1 MHNIPN
7 MKSILFELA
16 LVLLSLS
23 VRANLPPLPDGKA
36 AKLQQQGRAV
46 RSMPRIEGNS
56 IVCGNKTVTFDL
68 DGRVKITADG
78 VTLGELY
85 CYYSVTQKNGNK
97 SWYGRF
103 NKEVCSFKRNGE
115 VFEWELRRQVENHT
129 WKGADQKVSITP
141 EGLVKVEFTPLA
153 FEHPELQL
161 RDPNNSLW
169 FMLNNRI
176 AVGAKHT
183 FNDMPLIVPEDGQV
197 KFDYSDKQRFNVTF
211 FDGDP
216 EKELKVLCGK
226 NDINWLMARSYPAQ
240 HECRFTYV
248 PHKGKTA
255 VICFDIRQ
263 GLALESSNELRAGI
277 DFKKI
282 EELELPDGSRRNLLP
297 NSSFERGLECYRLR
311 HTNTNFRW
319 GWKSYRVQGKEYYAG
334 SNALEFDALRAK
346 QYPSDDFRR
355 LNCTHNVTTASL
367 ILSPGTYTFSLYAKC
382 TPDNKALVNVW
393 IPNFFSGSIYTTN
406 DRTHIGRLPVSD
418 TWERQSFTFKLDRT
432 RPVEFH
438 LNAACLGEG
447 DCNVW
452 IDALQ
457 LEEGSTVS
465 AYDAPAAEGRLL
477 TSEEK
482 NFVNASE
489 PVNGRLLITSK
500 PEMEGSVQVRVKN
513 FFSEI
518 LLNQAFTFKTDAR
531 GIATVALPLETLP
544 GLGLFIVRADYALA
558 DGSRSF
564 DIHRYAR
571 VHYLDNSNPLSRVFC
586 FHYGRPD
593 ISSDYPEVLE
603 RWKRLGVG
611 SRFFHYSYNKE
622 IFDLEKQYG
631 ISPGF
636 CYLFGFTRVNRGKID
651 GFAIADYDEHQAYLE
666 HNDPKILIRDHNAD
680 SNGYPAPEYL
690 ERFRDAVSK
699 IVAKHPHVTMW
710 LPDGEAIARFPVEWW
725 SKEGTAEQCAKIHA
739 LILKAFVDGVHKG
752 NPNALAL
759 QDTPCN
765 MRPEGGIAETDL
777 LLTEADK
784 IGCKFD
790 VIGIHPYRSTP
801 ENPDLDSDA
810 DRFLK
815 MLDKHGYDKTPVIW
829 SEMMHWGPY
838 SIPQLDIDFL
848 RSGSGRSWYGG
859 FLSYDIAKHEKIS
872 AAYYARAW
880 LVALKYSSRVVGA
893 TAGNHHNNLYMD
905 IMMTPYASQLVPNT
919 LNGLLGESTFKED
932 IRFAPYIRTYLFEDA
947 QKRPVAAVW
956 CHREQ
961 VDDGTADAPVAE
973 ADFGQALEGVFDLMN
988 SPREFTAGGF
998 RFPVS
1003 GFPVFLR
1010 GKPGTLAQFSKA
1022 FNNASII
1029 SGEGISPIDV
1039 LVKPNS
1045 PNSVVVTLTNHLG
1058 TPFNG
1063 NLNDKRVAIPASGH
1077 IQVSLPSKKEI
1088 SAEKIDPYQ
1097 MSLQLQGD
1105 NGSNYI
1111 FPQMFEFFASRH
1123 LPEDATLDTV
1133 DWSTLPEVAIARQWK
1148 QPASTGCFKIGWN
1161 RKGVFLKAEIKDSV
1175 FVHEE
1180 YPVPG
1185 SRWKNDCLQ
1194 LFFDTLGDARSKP
1207 HACDENDS
1215 SFGVFPNAK
1224 GDSASFFV
1232 FRPVDQQLGLGAQTP
1247 RNQSFISDVP
1257 CRFSS
1262 RDGVLTYEVF
1272 IKAPYLLPIKLQAG
1286 YCFGFAIF
1294 APESS
1299 KADSINGA
1307 LTLAEDGGVTSNRP
1321 HVWPLLL
1328 LIE

>member
-1 MHNIPN
+1 
-7 MKSILFELA
+7 
-16 LVLLSLS
+16 
-23 VRANLPPLPDGKA
+23 
-36 AKLQQQGRAV
+36 
-46 RSMPRIEGNS
+46 
-56 IVCGNKTVTFDL
+56 
-68 DGRVKITADG
+68 
-78 VTLGELY
+78 
-85 CYYSVTQKNGNK
+85 
-97 SWYGRF
+97 
-103 NKEVCSFKRNGE
+103 
-115 VFEWELRRQVENHT
+115 
-129 WKGADQKVSITP
+129 
-141 EGLVKVEFTPLA
+141 
-153 FEHPELQL
+153 
-161 RDPNNSLW
+161 
-169 FMLNNRI
+169 
-176 AVGAKHT
+176 
-183 FNDMPLIVPEDGQV
+183 
-197 KFDYSDKQRFNVTF
+197 
-211 FDGDP
+211 
-216 EKELKVLCGK
+216 
-226 NDINWLMARSYPAQ
+226 MARSYPVQ
-240 HECRFTYV
+240 KECRFTYT
-248 PHKGKTA
+248 PRKGKMT
-255 VICFDIRQ
+255 VIHFDIRQ
-263 GLALESSNELRAGI
+263 GMASENSNELRAGI

-311 HTNTNFRW
+311 HSNTNFRW
-319 GWKSYRVQGKEYYAG
+319 GWKSYRLQDKEFYAG
-334 SNALEFDALRAK
+334 HNALEFEALRAK
-346 QYPSDDFRR
+346 QYPGDDFRR

-367 ILSPGTYTFSLYAKC
+367 ILAPGTYTFSLYAKC
-382 TPDNKALVNVW
+382 APENKAIVNAW
-393 IPNFFSGSIYTTN
+393 IPNFFSGSGYTTN
-406 DRTHIGRLPVSD
+406 NREHIGRFPVSEK
-418 TWERQSFTFKLDRT
+418 WERKSFTFNLDRT

-447 DCNVW
+447 DCSVW

-457 LEEGSTVS
+457 LEKGSTAS
-465 AYDAPAAEGRLL
+465 AYDVPAAEGRLL
-477 TSEEK
+477 TSKEK

-489 PVNGRLLITSK
+489 PVNGRLLITTSK
-500 PEMEGSVQVRVKN
+500 PMTEGSVQVRVKN
-513 FFSEI
+513 FFGEP
-518 LLNQAFTFKTDAR
+518 LLNQTFPFKTDSN
-531 GIATVALPLETLP
+531 GIATVELPLDTLP
-544 GLGLFIVRADYALA
+544 GLGLFVLRADYALS
-558 DGSRSF
+558 DGSKSF

-571 VHYLDNSNPLSRVFC
+571 VRYLDNSNPLSRVFC

-631 ISPGF
+631 LSPGF

-651 GFAIADYDEHQAYLE
+651 GFAIADDDSQQAYLE
-666 HNDPKILIRDHNAD
+666 HDDPRILIRDHNAE
-680 SNGYPAPEYL
+680 SNGYPTPEYL
-690 ERFRDAVSK
+690 ERFSDAVSK
-699 IVAKHPHVTMW
+699 VVAKYPHVSMW

-784 IGCKFD
+784 IGCRFD
-790 VIGIHPYRSTP
+790 VIGVHPYRSTP

-815 MLDKHGYDKTPVIW
+815 MLDKHGYGNTPVIW

-859 FLSYDIAKHEKIS
+859 FLSYDIAKHEKVS

-905 IMMTPYASQLVPNT
+905 IMMTPYASQLIPNT
-919 LNGLLGESTFKED
+919 LNCMLGNSVFRED
-932 IRFAPYIRTYLFEDA
+932 IRFAPYIRTYLFEDD
-947 QKRPVAAVW
+947 QKRPVAAIW

-973 ADFGQALEGVFDLMN
+973 ADFGQSLEGVFDLMN
-988 SPREFTAGGF
+988 SPREFTVGRF

-1010 GKPGTLAQFSKA
+1010 GKPGSLAQFSKA
-1022 FNNASII
+1022 LNNATII

-1045 PNSVVVTLTNHLG
+1045 TDSIEVMLTNHLG
-1058 TPFNG
+1058 TPFSGSLNG
-1063 NLNDKRVAIPASGH
+1063 KSISIPAIGH
-1077 IQVSLPSKKEI
+1077 IQVSLPSQKKI
-1088 SAEKIDPYQ
+1088 SAERIELLQ
-1097 MSLQLQGD
+1097 MPLELKGD
-1105 NGSNYI
+1105 NGSSFT
-1111 FPQMFEFFASRH
+1111 FPQRFEVFAAKQ
-1123 LPEDATLDTV
+1123 LPEDATLDTL
-1133 DWSTLPEVAIARQWK
+1133 DWSTLPELTFTRQWGK
-1148 QPASTGCFKIGWN
+1148 PASSGGFRIGWN
-1161 RKGVFLKAEIKDSV
+1161 RKGLFLQAQIKDSV
-1175 FVHEE
+1175 FVHKE

-1185 SRWKNDCLQ
+1185 NRWKNDCLQ
-1194 LFFDTLGDARSKP
+1194 IFFDTLGDARAKP

-1215 SFGVFPNAK
+1215 AFGIFPNAQ
-1224 GDSASFFV
+1224 GDSASFFL

-1257 CRFSS
+1257 CRFSNRNS
-1262 RDGVLTYEVF
+1262 MLKYEAF
-1272 IKAPYLLPIKLQAG
+1272 IKAPYLLPIKLQTG
-1286 YCFGFAIF
+1286 YCFGFALF

-1321 HVWPLLL
+1321 HVWPLLV
-1328 LIE
+1328 LIQ